1 MLDSRPPLPDGYDRV
16 GPLHPYVAWAAVL
29 VVDLICLC
37 LILAVVAMIGDS
49 IEDALWP
56 GGFDWIRA
64 L

>member
-1 MLDSRPPLPDGYDRV
+1 MRNARPPLPDGYDRI
-16 GPLHPYVAWAAVL
+16 GPFHPYLVWAAVL
-29 VVDLICLC
+29 LVDLAGLV
-37 LILAVVAMIGDS
+37 LILALVAMIGDS